1 MTKLSISWHYCFS
14 EHPRIDAFEL
24 WCWRRL
30 LRVPWTTRRS
40 NQSILRRSTL
50 NIHWKD
56 WCSSWSSNTLVTWC
70 KEPSH
75 WKRPWCW
82 ERLKS
87 GRKGDDRRWDGW
99 MVSLTQWTWIW
110 ASSGRW
116 WRTGKPRVLQ
126 SKGSWRVRHDLMI
139 EQQQFFPTLYF
150 ITGTSSGYS
159 SSLYM
164 VNVCWWCSYKHL
176 ICKNY
181 LVTLPTVISMIFV
194 SFFFNWKSFYELFE
208 YLSYWGFPGGSS
220 S

>member
-1 MTKLSISWHYCFS
+1 MLSIVLGKTLESPLDSKEIKPVNPKGSQSWIFIG
-14 EHPRIDAFEL
+14 RTDAVAEVPIL
-24 WCWRRL
+24 WPPDVKSWLIRKDPDAAKDRR
-30 LRVPWTTRRS
+30 
-40 NQSILRRSTL
+40 
-50 NIHWKD
+50 
-56 WCSSWSSNTLVTWC
+56 
-70 KEPSH
+70 KE
-75 WKRPWCW
+75 
-82 ERLKS
+82 E
-87 GRKGDDRRWDGW
+87 KGKKRWDGW
-99 MVSLTQWTWIW
+99 MASPTQWTWIW

-164 VNVCWWCSYKHL
+164 VNVCWWCSFKHL

-194 SFFFNWKSFYELFE
+194 SFFFNWKSFHELFE